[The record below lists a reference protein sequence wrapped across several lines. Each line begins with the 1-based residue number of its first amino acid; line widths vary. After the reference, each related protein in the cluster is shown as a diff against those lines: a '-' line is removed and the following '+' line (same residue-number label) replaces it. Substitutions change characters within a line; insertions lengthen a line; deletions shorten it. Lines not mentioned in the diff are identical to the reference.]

1 MSDEHN
7 EAGQAGEPA
16 AGSAPAAKPAE
27 AAAPAGGMVA
37 NLKSNPKVLYVA
49 GGAAVIVALLLMM
62 SGGGSEQAKMIASI
76 APGQTVTI
84 ANPNG
89 GETQL
94 NALPTLVSAAQTEE
108 DEKQIVCRVSPG
120 TQATVLEERSDGM
133 LPFVRLQVKDGPC
146 QGNSGWAPK
155 VNIK

>member
-1 MSDEHN
+1 MSDENN
-7 EAGQAGEPA
+7 EAGQAVPA
-16 AGSAPAAKPAE
+16 AESAPAAKPAE
-27 AAAPAGGMVA
+27 MAASAGGIVA

-49 GGAAVIVALLLMM
+49 GGAAVVVALLLMM
-62 SGGGSEQAKMIASI
+62 SGGGGEQAKMIASI

-84 ANPNG
+84 TNPNG
-89 GETQL
+89 GDTQL
-94 NALPTLVSAAQTEE
+94 NALPTLVSVAQTEE

-120 TQATVLEERSDGM
+120 TQATVLEERYDGM
-133 LPFVRLQVKDGPC
+133 LSFVRLQVKEGPC

>member
-1 MSDEHN
+1 MSDENN
-7 EAGQAGEPA
+7 EAGQAAPA
-16 AGSAPAAKPAE
+16 SESTPAAKPAE
-27 AAAPAGGMVA
+27 ATAIAGGMVA

-62 SGGGSEQAKMIASI
+62 SGGGGEQVKMIASI

-120 TQATVLEERSDGM
+120 THATVLEERSDGM
-133 LPFVRLQVKDGPC
+133 LAFVRLQVKEGPC